1 MSIEYKQLSF
11 TAEEVDSILTKAKNG
26 LSSPSAET
34 WDDATKQAVRAA
46 LGLSFNADGS
56 IVINGQTIKPL
67 GTTKF

>member
-1 MSIEYKQLSF
+1 MSTEYKQLSF
-11 TAEEVDSILTKAKNG
+11 TADQIDSILTKAANG
-26 LSSPSAET
+26 LSSPDS

-56 IVINGQTIKPL
+56 IVINGQTIEPL